1 MKILTF
7 LVITLF
13 SCMTAHAA
21 ERKWRSLAGVMYL
34 DENSVVVTNEPKLV
48 NATIYVH
55 NSKTNENLLSNTTV
69 DCKDNTYYID
79 DLIQVYDEKFVL
91 KRAILS
97 PINTRQDPK
106 KITSESLYLAL
117 VTLCNDSN
125 NERFREKVSNLKS
138 RYDRNSIGQLYNFM
152 GTNEWFLFHG
162 MVSGFDTINVKGC
175 ESNNKLEN
183 TTDCKSAKGLLQN
196 YGSLN
201 YIPDNYRYQN
211 AINIKQLAL
220 SGKLDVLKS
229 IKLYSTW
236 SSSIYKKAESYSR
249 SSQELSRVYA
259 LLLFYE
265 DVTGKVV
272 NGIKN

>member
-1 MKILTF
+1 M
-7 LVITLF
+7 LF
-13 SCMTAHAA
+13 
-21 ERKWRSLAGVMYL
+21 
-34 DENSVVVTNEPKLV
+34 
-48 NATIYVH
+48 
-55 NSKTNENLLSNTTV
+55 
-69 DCKDNTYYID
+69 
-79 DLIQVYDEKFVL
+79 KF
-91 KRAILS
+91 
-97 PINTRQDPK
+97 PDPP
-106 KITSESLYLAL
+106 L
-117 VTLCNDSN
+117 
-125 NERFREKVSNLKS
+125 
-138 RYDRNSIGQLYNFM
+138 
-152 GTNEWFLFHG
+152 
-162 MVSGFDTINVKGC
+162 
-175 ESNNKLEN
+175 
-183 TTDCKSAKGLLQN
+183 
-196 YGSLN
+196 LN

>member
-1 MKILTF
+1 MKILTIW
-7 LVITLF
+7 VITLF
-13 SCMTAHAA
+13 LCIPTHAA

-48 NATIYVH
+48 HATIYVR
-55 NSKTNENLLSNTTV
+55 NSQTNENLLSNTTV

-79 DLIQVYDEKFVL
+79 DLIQVYDENFIL

-97 PINTRQDPK
+97 PINTRQDQK

-125 NERFREKVSNLKS
+125 NGKFREKGSDLKS
-138 RYDRNSIGQLYNFM
+138 YYDRNSIGQLYNFIN
-152 GTNEWFLFHG
+152 TKEWFLFHG

-183 TTDCKSAKGLLQN
+183 TRECKSAKGLLQN

-201 YIPDNYRYQN
+201 YIPDTYRYQN
-211 AINIKQLAL
+211 SMNIKQLAL

-229 IKLYSTW
+229 IKLYSSW
-236 SSSIYKKAESYSR
+236 SSSIYKKAESYSK
-249 SSQELSRVYA
+249 SNQELSRIYA

-265 DVTGKVV
+265 DVTGKVL